1 MIIIDKISNTDI
13 SAEDLFEI
21 FIAFIILI
29 VAITMVIKG
38 CFGKP
43 PRIHVFTFS
52 ALEEPSTLLAS
63 QLRWLDEKLRMP
75 D

>member
-1 MIIIDKISNTDI
+1 MDKEWNTDI

-38 CFGKP
+38 RFGKP
-43 PRIHVFTFS
+43 P
-52 ALEEPSTLLAS
+52 
-63 QLRWLDEKLRMP
+63 
-75 D
+75 

>member
-1 MIIIDKISNTDI
+1 MDIIDKVLNTDI

-29 VAITMVIKG
+29 VAITIIKG
-38 CFGKP
+38 RFGKP

-52 ALEEPSTLLAS
+52 ALGEPSTLLAS

-75 D
+75 NR

>member
-1 MIIIDKISNTDI
+1 MNIKDKVSNPDI

-29 VAITMVIKG
+29 VAITMVITG
-38 CFGKP
+38 HFGKP
-43 PRIHVFTFS
+43 PRIHVYTFS
-52 ALEEPSTLLAS
+52 ALEEPSTFLAS

>member
-1 MIIIDKISNTDI
+1 MDIIDKVSNTDI

-38 CFGKP
+38 HFGKP

-63 QLRWLDEKLRMP
+63 QLRWLDEKLQMP

>member
-1 MIIIDKISNTDI
+1 MDKEWYTDI

-29 VAITMVIKG
+29 VAITMVIKPR
-38 CFGKP
+38 FGKP

-52 ALEEPSTLLAS
+52 ALVETSTLLAS
-63 QLRWLDEKLRMP
+63 QLR
-75 D
+75 

>member
-1 MIIIDKISNTDI
+1 MNIMDKEWNTDI

-38 CFGKP
+38 RFGKP
-43 PRIHVFTFS
+43 PRIYVFTFS

-63 QLRWLDEKLRMP
+63 QVRWLDEKL
-75 D
+75 

>member
-1 MIIIDKISNTDI
+1 MDIIDKVSNTDI

-38 CFGKP
+38 RFGKP
-43 PRIHVFTFS
+43 TRIHVFTFS

-63 QLRWLDEKLRMP
+63 QLRWLDEKLQMP

>member
-1 MIIIDKISNTDI
+1 MDKEWNTDI

-29 VAITMVIKG
+29 VAITMVITG
-38 CFGKP
+38 HFGKP
-43 PRIHVFTFS
+43 LRIHVYTFS

-63 QLRWLDEKLRMP
+63 QVRWLDEKL
-75 D
+75 

>member
-1 MIIIDKISNTDI
+1 MDKEWNTDI
-13 SAEDLFEI
+13 SADDFFEI

-38 CFGKP
+38 HFGKP

-63 QLRWLDEKLRMP
+63 QLRWLDEKLQMP

>member
-38 CFGKP
+38 RFGKP
-43 PRIHVFTFS
+43 PRINVFTFS